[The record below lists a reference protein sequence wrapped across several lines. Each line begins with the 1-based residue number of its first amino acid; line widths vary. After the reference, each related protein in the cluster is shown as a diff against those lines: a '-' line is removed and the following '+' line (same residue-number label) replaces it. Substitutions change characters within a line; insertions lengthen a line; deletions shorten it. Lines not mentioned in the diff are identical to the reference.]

1 MTKTVISQRYCF
13 KSLHTNF
20 DDTPIFKAQL
30 LLDFFLL
37 FSIAVL
43 SSDWDSWQ
51 NSFHFNKNRWHF
63 YYVDDMKMSQF
74 SPLLEECVQFSRI
87 RKICLNPWLK
97 LLTKTLCFSP
107 PLSLY
112 IERPV
117 NTISNVFRW
126 KKQQNRWKRR
136 IEEFRQNKIN

>member
-1 MTKTVISQRYCF
+1 MHILFLFLVCSCQYGTTNEQLSKADKQERFLFGDRKLKSTSCVMQELVRNIRQFSGVVTHFKAEFWLWKIKFSDNKVAQMTKTVISQRYCF

-63 YYVDDMKMSQF
+63 
-74 SPLLEECVQFSRI
+74 L
-87 RKICLNPWLK
+87 
-97 LLTKTLCFSP
+97 
-107 PLSLY
+107 
-112 IERPV
+112 
-117 NTISNVFRW
+117 
-126 KKQQNRWKRR
+126 
-136 IEEFRQNKIN
+136 